1 MVYLLIKENFVSFSA
16 FHILFV
22 SFQSSL
28 SCCDSSWVWFGL
40 PQNSI
45 EDCFVIPMEKKT
57 SPSGCC
63 FSLSCSILCTAI
75 LWIGK
80 AKYYCIFICLISW
93 RSLKSKVA
101 PPLTGCSGLINVIV
115 VLKRTNDLEPSMC
128 IRVVVFIPEPDSDC
142 VVYLL
147 RIQSDIW
154 NLLPLLWLRSWLL
167 PAEMRALWVLLL

>member
-1 MVYLLIKENFVSFSA
+1 MSFSA

-22 SFQSSL
+22 SFKSSL
-28 SCCDSSWVWFGL
+28 SCCDSSWVWLGL

-57 SPSGCC
+57 SPSGC
-63 FSLSCSILCTAI
+63 SLSVALYFVHRNFMDWKSEVLLYLPSEYESRCS
-75 LWIGK
+75 
-80 AKYYCIFICLISW
+80 ISW
-93 RSLKSKVA
+93 RWVLKWPQT
-101 PPLTGCSGLINVIV
+101 PPLTGCWGLINVIV